1 MSDVLLSV
9 EHLAATYDQ
18 AIRAVS
24 DVSVAVKRGEIVALL
39 GANGAGKSTTLQAVS
54 ALLPARRGQITAGRI
69 AFDGRDVT
77 SVAAAELVRGGLV
90 PVLEGR
96 HCFASLTV
104 EENLITGAIG
114 RDARRGDIRDGLD
127 RVYALFPQLAR
138 HRRSVAGLT
147 SGGEQQMTAIGRALM
162 SRPRLL
168 VLDEPSMG
176 LAPLVVEAIFRALKT
191 LNAEQGLSLLV
202 AEQNSTVALRF
213 ADRAIVLEGGRGVLS
228 GPARELRRRADIKH
242 LYLGGAAAPAHS
254 TQAVA

>member
-24 DVSVAVKRGEIVALL
+24 DVSFSVPAGEIVAVL

-54 ALLPARRGQITAGRI
+54 ALLPARRGQITGGHLTY
-69 AFDGRDVT
+69 DGRDV
-77 SVAAAELVRGGLV
+77 SSSSAAQLVRAGLV

-96 HCFASLTV
+96 HCFASLSV

-114 RDARRGDIRDGLD
+114 RDARRGEISADLD
-127 RVYALFPQLAR
+127 RTYALFPQLTR

-176 LAPLVVEAIFRALKT
+176 LAPLVVEGIFRALKR
-191 LNAEQGLSLLV
+191 LNGEEGLSILV

-213 ADRAIVLEGGRGVLS
+213 ADRAIVLEGGRS
-228 GPARELRRRADIKH
+228 GLTGAARELRQRPDITH
-242 LYLGGAAAPAHS
+242 L
-254 TQAVA
+254 